1 MNNLTKHEDKQME
14 KIEKLLVSGDLSGL
28 SQEERLV
35 HYKKVCESLDLNY
48 LTQPFDYIKL
58 DGKLQLY
65 PKKGA
70 TDQLRKRNKI
80 SVEIVKQEKVGDLFM
95 VTARATTP
103 DGRADEDTGAVS
115 IAGLRGDNLVNATLK
130 AITKAKR
137 RVTLSICGLGLTD
150 ESEVETIPD
159 WQAQRKV
166 EEIDQA
172 LSANIPDE
180 VELEPETEPESR
192 EEESSEDRLGDYII
206 PIGKKNKGKRLADL
220 EVEELQGFVD
230 WVIEKI
236 PEEKQNANTKEFIM
250 MANAYLTEL
259 EEFAS

>member
-1 MNNLTKHEDKQME
+1 MSNLTKHEDKQME

-58 DGKLQLY
+58 NGKLQLY

-80 SVEIVKQEKVGDLFM
+80 SVEIVSQETVGDLFL

-103 DGRADEDTGAVS
+103 DGRTDEDTGAVFVK
-115 IAGLRGDNLVNATLK
+115 GLRGDNLVNATLK

-172 LSANIPDE
+172 LSASIPDE
-180 VELEPETEPESR
+180 VELEPEP
-192 EEESSEDRLGDYII
+192 EEEQPQEQSLGDYVI

-220 EVEELQGFVD
+220 EIEELQGFVD
-230 WVIEKI
+230 WVIDKI
-236 PEEKQNANTKEFIM
+236 PEEKQGADTKEFIM